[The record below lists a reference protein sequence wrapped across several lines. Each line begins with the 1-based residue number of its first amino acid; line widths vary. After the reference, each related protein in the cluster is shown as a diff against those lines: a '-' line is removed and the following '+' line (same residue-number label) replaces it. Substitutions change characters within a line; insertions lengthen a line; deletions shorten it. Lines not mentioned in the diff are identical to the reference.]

1 MINMGRP
8 SAAIGPLIADPFAA
22 GAAGVVKAEDGAAV
36 MVKAERGERLDGEI
50 AGGAAP

>member
-8 SAAIGPLIADPFAA
+8 SVAIGPLIADPFPA
-22 GAAGVVKAEDGAAV
+22 GAAVMVKAEDGAAV

>member
-8 SAAIGPLIADPFAA
+8 SVAIGPLIADPFPA
-22 GAAGVVKAEDGAAV
+22 GAAVMVKAEDGAAV
-36 MVKAERGERLDGEI
+36 VKAERGERLDGEI